1 MIRKQ
6 DLIRWNLLKANMDKV
21 KQDMYDLRTL
31 SGDYADVPAYV
42 FWKYKSNA
50 AGEREIVWY
59 GLNRGETAPGT
70 EGQQITDQA
79 ALDAWMKAG
88 GWRNWNPSGNAE
100 AAPATPSLWICLLY
114 TSRCV

>member
-1 MIRKQ
+1 M
-6 DLIRWNLLKANMDKV
+6 

-31 SGDYADVPAYV
+31 SGGYADVPAYV

-70 EGQQITDQA
+70 EGQQVTDQA
-79 ALDAWMKAG
+79 ALDA
-88 GWRNWNPSGNAE
+88 
-100 AAPATPSLWICLLY
+100 
-114 TSRCV
+114 